1 MVLENKKHVVPR
13 LDYFENQ
20 GVMTGSKE
28 FPRVDH
34 MIDEFR
40 YKLETVGESIKGYV
54 WHGPYCYNYCRDN
67 GQIKAEAEFPLTNE
81 GTDEIFHWLEEM
93 YLIMKKVVRKNK
105 PLRKKTCCQNG
116 NKFFTF

>member
-1 MVLENKKHVVPR
+1 MVWESKKHVVPR

-34 MIDEFR
+34 
-40 YKLETVGESIKGYV
+40 
-54 WHGPYCYNYCRDN
+54 CYNYCRDN

-93 YLIMKKVVRKNK
+93 YTVMERESRNKN
-105 PLRKKTCCQNG
+105 
-116 NKFFTF
+116 

>member
-1 MVLENKKHVVPR
+1 MVWESKKHVVPR

-40 YKLETVGESIKGYV
+40 YKLETKGESIKGYV

-67 GQIKAEAEFPLTNE
+67 GQIKAEAEFPLTIE

-93 YLIMKKVVRKNK
+93 YTVMERESRV
-105 PLRKKTCCQNG
+105 G
-116 NKFFTF
+116 N

>member
-40 YKLETVGESIKGYV
+40 YKLEPAGESIRAVSYTHLEV
-54 WHGPYCYNYCRDN
+54 QRRYARC
-67 GQIKAEAEFPLTNE
+67 IKL
-81 GTDEIFHWLEEM
+81 
-93 YLIMKKVVRKNK
+93 
-105 PLRKKTCCQNG
+105 
-116 NKFFTF
+116 

>member
-54 WHGPYCYNYCRDN
+54 WHPTAITIAG
-67 GQIKAEAEFPLTNE
+67 IT
-81 GTDEIFHWLEEM
+81 
-93 YLIMKKVVRKNK
+93 VRSKQK
-105 PLRKKTCCQNG
+105 RSFL
-116 NKFFTF
+116 

>member
-40 YKLETVGESIKGYV
+40 YKLETVRCV
-54 WHGPYCYNYCRDN
+54 
-67 GQIKAEAEFPLTNE
+67 
-81 GTDEIFHWLEEM
+81 
-93 YLIMKKVVRKNK
+93 
-105 PLRKKTCCQNG
+105 
-116 NKFFTF
+116 

>member
-40 YKLETVGESIKGYV
+40 YKLETVGESIKG
-54 WHGPYCYNYCRDN
+54 
-67 GQIKAEAEFPLTNE
+67 
-81 GTDEIFHWLEEM
+81 M
-93 YLIMKKVVRKNK
+93 YGMAPTAITIAGITVRSKQK
-105 PLRKKTCCQNG
+105 RSFL
-116 NKFFTF
+116 

>member
-1 MVLENKKHVVPR
+1 MVWESKKHVVPR

-40 YKLETVGESIKGYV
+40 YKL
-54 WHGPYCYNYCRDN
+54 
-67 GQIKAEAEFPLTNE
+67 
-81 GTDEIFHWLEEM
+81 
-93 YLIMKKVVRKNK
+93 
-105 PLRKKTCCQNG
+105 
-116 NKFFTF
+116 

>member
-40 YKLETVGESIKGYV
+40 YKLETVGESIKGHAIHTPLCFPPLSQAYTGTHRSYDP
-54 WHGPYCYNYCRDN
+54 HGETLCFRS
-67 GQIKAEAEFPLTNE
+67 
-81 GTDEIFHWLEEM
+81 
-93 YLIMKKVVRKNK
+93 
-105 PLRKKTCCQNG
+105 
-116 NKFFTF
+116 

>member
-1 MVLENKKHVVPR
+1 MVWESKKHVVPR

-40 YKLETVGESIKGYV
+40 YKLETAGESIRIRSCKSVSLRYLFIRCIIIRTQQPDHYIG
-54 WHGPYCYNYCRDN
+54 NERD
-67 GQIKAEAEFPLTNE
+67 
-81 GTDEIFHWLEEM
+81 
-93 YLIMKKVVRKNK
+93 
-105 PLRKKTCCQNG
+105 
-116 NKFFTF
+116 TFL

>member
-1 MVLENKKHVVPR
+1 MVWESKKHVVPR

-40 YKLETVGESIKGYV
+40 YKLETAGESIRGIV
-54 WHGPYCYNYCRDN
+54 WHGPIAITIA
-67 GQIKAEAEFPLTNE
+67 GIT
-81 GTDEIFHWLEEM
+81 
-93 YLIMKKVVRKNK
+93 VRSKQK
-105 PLRKKTCCQNG
+105 RSFL
-116 NKFFTF
+116 

>member
-1 MVLENKKHVVPR
+1 MVWESKKHVVPR

-40 YKLETVGESIKGYV
+40 YKLETKGESIKGYV
-54 WHGPYCYNYCRDN
+54 
-67 GQIKAEAEFPLTNE
+67 
-81 GTDEIFHWLEEM
+81 
-93 YLIMKKVVRKNK
+93 
-105 PLRKKTCCQNG
+105 
-116 NKFFTF
+116 

>member
-1 MVLENKKHVVPR
+1 MVWESKKHVVPR

-40 YKLETVGESIKGYV
+40 YKLEPAGESIRGIV

-67 GQIKAEAEFPLTNE
+67 GQIKAEVEFPLTKE

-93 YLIMKKVVRKNK
+93 YTVMEKESRNKN
-105 PLRKKTCCQNG
+105 
-116 NKFFTF
+116 

>member
-40 YKLETVGESIKGYV
+40 Y
-54 WHGPYCYNYCRDN
+54 
-67 GQIKAEAEFPLTNE
+67 
-81 GTDEIFHWLEEM
+81 
-93 YLIMKKVVRKNK
+93 
-105 PLRKKTCCQNG
+105 
-116 NKFFTF
+116 